1 MQQLDLFGTLIGP
14 NTAEKKKAEETVVP
28 LVKNID
34 ADETE
39 VFVPI
44 LEDFVTVDSA
54 VVDENKP
61 PEDIHTDEQ
70 NDGDNAKA
78 FSSKEEEEEE
88 EEIEE
93 NSTEEVSEPQYEET
107 IENVDNSIA
116 EQVSEPTV
124 YKKQKKTFV
133 VPSNTVI
140 EKVAKQKKEKVIKLP
155 QKRGRKSIKEIEA
168 EVDLIEVPEDDILFQ
183 KQYYAISEVAEWFRV
198 NTSLL
203 RFWENEFDVL
213 KPRKNRKGD
222 RLFRPE
228 DVKNLQLIYH
238 LLREKKYTVE
248 GAKDYI
254 KSHKKKADTQLQL
267 TQSLQKIKAFLL
279 DLKANLQS

>member
-1 MQQLDLFGTLIGP
+1 MQQLDLFGAKIETKS
-14 NTAEKKKAEETVVP
+14 TEKNKAEETVFP
-28 LVKNID
+28 LGKNID

-44 LEDFVTVDSA
+44 IEDFLTFDAS
-54 VVDENKP
+54 VVDENNP
-61 PEDIHTDEQ
+61 PEDIDKDDQ
-70 NDGDNAKA
+70 NEGDDLIV
-78 FSSKEEEEEE
+78 FSSKEEEEIEENGTEEMYQPQFE
-88 EEIEE
+88 EEIEL
-93 NSTEEVSEPQYEET
+93 VG
-107 IENVDNSIA
+107 NSINQ
-116 EQVSEPTV
+116 QVGEPTV
-124 YKKQKKTFV
+124 YKKIKKTFV
-133 VPSNTVI
+133 VPTNTVI
-140 EKVAKQKKEKVIKLP
+140 EKVTKQKKEKAIKLP

-168 EVDLIEVPEDDILFQ
+168 EVDLIEVPEDEILFQ

-267 TQSLQKIKAFLL
+267 TQSLQKIKVFLL

>member
-1 MQQLDLFGTLIGP
+1 MQQLDLFGAVIETKPI
-14 NTAEKKKAEETVVP
+14 EKNKAEETVVP
-28 LVKNID
+28 LVNNID

-39 VFVPI
+39 VFVPTI
-44 LEDFVTVDSA
+44 EAFLTVDAA
-54 VVDENKP
+54 VVDENNP
-61 PEDIHTDEQ
+61 REDIHKDEQ
-70 NDGDNAKA
+70 NDGDDVIV
-78 FSSKEEEEEE
+78 FSSRE
-88 EEIEE
+88 EEIEK
-93 NSTEEVSEPQYEET
+93 NGTEEVYQPQFEEE
-107 IENVDNSIA
+107 IELVGNSIDQ
-116 EQVSEPTV
+116 QVGEPTV
-124 YKKQKKTFV
+124 YKKIKKTFV
-133 VPSNTVI
+133 VPTNTVI
-140 EKVAKQKKEKVIKLP
+140 EKVTKQKKEKAIKLP

-267 TQSLQKIKAFLL
+267 TQSLQKIKVFLL

>member
-1 MQQLDLFGTLIGP
+1 MQQLDLFGAVIETKP
-14 NTAEKKKAEETVVP
+14 TEKNKAEETVIP
-28 LVKNID
+28 LVKNND

-39 VFVPI
+39 VFVPTI
-44 LEDFVTVDSA
+44 EAFLTVDAA
-54 VVDENKP
+54 VVDENNP
-61 PEDIHTDEQ
+61 LEDIHKDEQ
-70 NDGDNAKA
+70 NDSDDVTI
-78 FSSKEEEEEE
+78 FSSNEE

-93 NSTEEVSEPQYEET
+93 NGTEEVYHPQYEEE
-107 IENVDNSIA
+107 IELVDNSIDQ
-116 EQVSEPTV
+116 QVCEPTV
-124 YKKQKKTFV
+124 YKKIKKIFV
-133 VPSNTVI
+133 VPTNTII
-140 EKVAKQKKEKVIKLP
+140 EKVTKQKKEKAIKLP

-267 TQSLQKIKAFLL
+267 TQSLQKIKVFLL

>member
-1 MQQLDLFGTLIGP
+1 MQQLDLFGAVIETKP
-14 NTAEKKKAEETVVP
+14 TEKNKAEESVIP
-28 LVKNID
+28 LVKNND

-39 VFVPI
+39 VFVPTI
-44 LEDFVTVDSA
+44 EAFLTVDAA
-54 VVDENKP
+54 VVDENNP
-61 PEDIHTDEQ
+61 LEDIHKDEQ
-70 NDGDNAKA
+70 NDSDDVTI
-78 FSSKEEEEEE
+78 FSSNEE

-93 NSTEEVSEPQYEET
+93 NGTEEVYHPQYEEE
-107 IENVDNSIA
+107 IELVDNSIDQ
-116 EQVSEPTV
+116 QVCEPTV
-124 YKKQKKTFV
+124 YKKIKKIFV
-133 VPSNTVI
+133 VPTNTII
-140 EKVAKQKKEKVIKLP
+140 EKVTKQKKEKAIKLP

-267 TQSLQKIKAFLL
+267 TQSLQKIKVFLL